1 MKGYHFDIIAET
13 LTISRDFEQE
23 LVNRESDEYKLYH
36 QLREDHPNL
45 RLVRRTHATP
55 KVYHASTGDV
65 CKGNPNRGLT
75 YNAMERFIN
84 ALPEHDVYMKEFQKS
99 KELAAALGKRP
110 YTLARQWFQT
120 QFPDYR
126 RDPLKYL
133 KEQPKL
139 MLVSELT
146 NEKAA

>member
-1 MKGYHFDIIAET
+1 MKHYKFDIITET
-13 LTISRDFEQE
+13 LTISHAFEQK
-23 LVNRESDEYKLYH
+23 LVNRESDEYRLYR

-45 RLVRRTHATP
+45 KLARRTHATP
-55 KVYHASTGDV
+55 RVYHASTGDV

-75 YNAMERFIN
+75 YESMERFIR
-84 ALPEHDVYMKEFQKS
+84 ALPEHKAYMEEFQKS

-126 RDPLKYL
+126 KNPLKYL

-139 MLVSELT
+139 MLVSDITKE
-146 NEKAA
+146 NAA